1 MEILLRHSSITIWA
15 KQQFIRSFYNS
26 DCMVLLMKS
35 KLKYHRVF
43 FFLLITHMTGFSQP
57 TISGP
62 TCAVPG
68 IVYHYTIKGSWKAS
82 STMQVCISNGIFR
95 SKDTSMYRCTPQGGA
110 PLSSLLVV
118 WSNPGSGSLTLSSAL
133 GNSTL
138 NVTVAPLLQAGT
150 IDSSSKKQ
158 AIGYDS
164 VPLTIVCSPDSGG
177 SCSPV
182 YMDQW
187 QQSFDML
194 SWKDIQGATSGN
206 LAIVSPLTQATFYRR
221 KVTEKTSGTIA
232 YSDIA
237 FVDVGPPPPSAF
249 HSHHYPIGIEKSEIA
264 FYKRESKI
272 KTF

>member
-1 MEILLRHSSITIWA
+1 M
-15 KQQFIRSFYNS
+15 
-26 DCMVLLMKS
+26 DLLMKN
-35 KLKYHRVF
+35 KLKHPRIF
-43 FFLLITHMTGFSQP
+43 FFLLITQVTVFSQP

-68 IVYHYTIKGSWKAS
+68 VVYHYTIKGNWKAS
-82 STMQVCISNGIFR
+82 STMQVCITGGIFR
-95 SKDTSMYRCTPQGGA
+95 SKDTSMYSCTPQGGA

-118 WSNPGSGSLTLSSAL
+118 WNNPGSGSLTLSSAL
-133 GNSTL
+133 GNSSL
-138 NVTVAPLLQAGT
+138 YVTIASLLQAGY

-158 AIGYDS
+158 VIGYDS
-164 VPLTIVCSPDSGG
+164 VPLTMVCSPDSGG
-177 SCSPV
+177 SCSPA
-182 YMDQW
+182 YADQW
-187 QQSFDML
+187 QQSSDMV

-206 LAIVSPLTQATFYRR
+206 LSISSPLTQATFYRR

-237 FVDVGPPPPSAF
+237 FVDVGPPPPTSF
-249 HSHHYPIGIEKSEIA
+249 QSYYYHFGIEKFEIA